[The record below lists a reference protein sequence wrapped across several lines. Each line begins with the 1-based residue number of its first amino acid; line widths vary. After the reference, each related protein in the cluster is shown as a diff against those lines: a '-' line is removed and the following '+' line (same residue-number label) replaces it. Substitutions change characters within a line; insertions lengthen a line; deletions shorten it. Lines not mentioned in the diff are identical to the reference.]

1 MAATVAMITFDATD
15 PGPLAAWWAER
26 TAGRVEQDNDGWFY
40 IVSLPQGI
48 RLGFQKVPD
57 PTPGKNRVHLD
68 LVTTDVDAEIE
79 RFTQAGANEVR
90 RVVMGDF
97 RWVTLAEPDGN
108 LFCVSA
114 DH

>member
-1 MAATVAMITFDATD
+1 MPETN
-15 PGPLAAWWAER
+15 
-26 TAGRVEQDNDGWFY
+26 GRVLSRTTQSD
-40 IVSLPQGI
+40 L
-48 RLGFQKVPD
+48 LVP
-57 PTPGKNRVHLD
+57 GLD
-68 LVTTDVDAEIE
+68 LVTTDVDAEGE

-97 RWVTLAEPDGN
+97 RWVTLADPDGN